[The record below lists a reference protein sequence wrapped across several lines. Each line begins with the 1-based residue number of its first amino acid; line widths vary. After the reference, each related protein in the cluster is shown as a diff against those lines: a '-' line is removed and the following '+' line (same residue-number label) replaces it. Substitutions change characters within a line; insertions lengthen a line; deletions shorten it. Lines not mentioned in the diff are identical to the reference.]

1 MLSPQIKWRR
11 NTRIFIAW
19 NFSSAGRMSPE
30 FVRLNGLLYTDYLI
44 SLGFCILSGFNPA
57 RAWNLTHV
65 FDIFIQSS
73 NDILLGWHENVLFI
87 WMDWMSKM
95 LLFDRTLR
103 RKRNVDSMKTDSAVN
118 NFSSSSQQLLFIYSL
133 ACSVE
138 YLQWQH
144 FVFICLLA

>member
-1 MLSPQIKWRR
+1 MTEKYEDFYCLKLFECRADEPRVCPAQW
-11 NTRIFIAW
+11 FA
-19 NFSSAGRMSPE
+19 
-30 FVRLNGLLYTDYLI
+30 LYGLANKLRFLHLI
-44 SLGFCILSGFNPA
+44 RFQPA

-73 NDILLGWHENVLFI
+73 NDILLGWHENLLFI